1 MNIYKKAL
9 LFFPLPSPR
18 PLPHRPHARP
28 PRPFRHTAGEAG
40 APPPSH
46 RRRAAGAHPSS
57 PPHRAGPPRSL
68 SSTAHSSSLPCSVP
82 CAERRRGLAPSSS
95 YLSHD
100 GGVRIWLCSA
110 TRCHPPPPHPAPTR
124 RIRAGGGSTRRE
136 RRPARAACAGAA
148 ARRARQTQGAGDR
161 AREGG
166 VCGPRERRLGG
177 RGGASLPPPPISL
190 SHDGDRIWLCSA
202 ARCHP
207 PPPHPAP
214 PRRMPPR
221 CMWGPR
227 PPPPAPAMLKDAEA
241 GRAEQ
246 EAALCARDGEVAR
259 LMKQDPA
266 PCRAR
271 AQWSGRVRARRRP
284 EQGLRWRGASRE
296 GRGRRREAWRS
307 LMAAETGRRARWK
320 AREWGS
326 LATSSAGEARE
337 LCRRAHVACEFHLGG
352 GSRHGQPRG
361 GKILPPPWSGE
372 AGGRPRRPLTPGA
385 AASAQSASSRGGG
398 HELQG
403 AVASAAAA
411 SSSGRRGGRGR
422 R

>member
-95 YLSHD
+95 SLSHD

-166 VCGPRERRLGG
+166 GVCGLRERRLGG
-177 RGGASLPPPPISL
+177 RGGASLPPPPLSL
-190 SHDGDRIWLCSA
+190 TTATGYGS
-202 ARCHP
+202 
-207 PPPHPAP
+207 AP
-214 PRRMPPR
+214 PLAAIRRPRTRPHHAGCRRGACGGRDLLRQRPR
-221 CMWGPR
+221 CSRTPR
-227 PPPPAPAMLKDAEA
+227 RV
-241 GRAEQ
+241 GRSRR
-246 EAALCARDGEVAR
+246 LPCARVTAR
-259 LMKQDPA
+259 
-266 PCRAR
+266 
-271 AQWSGRVRARRRP
+271 
-284 EQGLRWRGASRE
+284 
-296 GRGRRREAWRS
+296 
-307 LMAAETGRRARWK
+307 
-320 AREWGS
+320 
-326 LATSSAGEARE
+326 
-337 LCRRAHVACEFHLGG
+337 
-352 GSRHGQPRG
+352 
-361 GKILPPPWSGE
+361 
-372 AGGRPRRPLTPGA
+372 
-385 AASAQSASSRGGG
+385 SRGSWSRTPPVPS
-398 HELQG
+398 QG
-403 AVASAAAA
+403 AVVRPCAGAVAARAGAA
-411 SSSGRRGGRGR
+411 LAWS
-422 R
+422 